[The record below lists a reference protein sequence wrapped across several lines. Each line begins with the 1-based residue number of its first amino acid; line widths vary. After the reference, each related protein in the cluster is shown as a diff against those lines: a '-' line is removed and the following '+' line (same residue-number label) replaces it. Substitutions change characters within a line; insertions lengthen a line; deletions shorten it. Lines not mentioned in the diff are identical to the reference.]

1 MHQSIIKI
9 SLFLAALI
17 GTTACGT
24 KKLADQDVVKLP
36 KIKEEVLIQRLDS
49 ISKQRPEYFYTK
61 LSTRYADKETEIS
74 FTASTRIRKDSA
86 TQVTITYARIPIYNA
101 MVTPDSLTLVDRR
114 SKCYT
119 QAGMEFL
126 KKSFDV
132 DFSLKNIEELLLGLP
147 IGWDINKEYHQI
159 RDPYNYIISHQNNRT
174 IRRLETVE
182 DEVVVQY
189 YMNNEANSIEKLVI
203 DSPKDTASITVDYGE
218 RILIDG
224 FNIPQKVK
232 VNIKTARNEIFV
244 DLKYTKIEINEPRI
258 LYLAIPD
265 KYEACE

>member
-9 SLFLAALI
+9 ALFLALLI
-17 GTTACGT
+17 GASACGT
-24 KKLADQDVVKLP
+24 KKLADQEIVKLP
-36 KIKEEVLIQRLDS
+36 KVKEELLIQRLDS
-49 ISKQRPEYFYTK
+49 ISNRRPDYFYTK
-61 LSTRYADKETEIS
+61 LSTHYADNETEIS

-101 MVTPDSLTLVDRR
+101 MITPDSLTLVDRR
-114 SKCYT
+114 NKCYIQT
-119 QAGMEFL
+119 GVDYL
-126 KKSFDV
+126 KNSFDV

-147 IGWDINKEYHQI
+147 IGWDKNKEYHQI
-159 RDPYNYIISHQNNRT
+159 KDPYNYIISHQNNRT

-182 DEVVVQY
+182 DEVVIQY
-189 YMNNEANSIEKLVI
+189 YMNNNATAIEKLVI
-203 DSPKDTASITVDYGE
+203 DSPKDTASITVNYGE
-218 RILIDG
+218 RMQIEA
-224 FNIPQKVK
+224 FSIPQKVK

-244 DLKYTKIEINEPRI
+244 DLKYTKTEINDPRI